1 MSKTELIFT
10 DEEINRFAEK
20 IACKLGDTEIEIASK
35 IINVLEHNL
44 EYAEY
49 DKLQNDYENVDAFCD
64 GFKDAIKCIKEYYKL
79 D

>member
-1 MSKTELIFT
+1 MKTELIFT
-10 DEEINRFAEK
+10 DEEIDRFAEK
-20 IACKLGDTEIEIASK
+20 IASRLSGTEIKIASK

-49 DKLQNDYENVDAFCD
+49 DKLQNDDKDVDAFCD
-64 GFKDAIKCIKEYYKL
+64 GFKDAIKCIKEYYKF